1 MQYFTK
7 ITTILCIF
15 IAHCFEQGIWGS
27 ILFFDSLPKQKFFEY
42 WSIGARIELWAAL
55 WQGGGQKDGIRNDG
69 KIFYFLSINLTPS
82 QGWMCCI
89 FLIIQ

>member
-55 WQGGGQKDGIRNDG
+55 WHGGGKKTLSGTTV
-69 KIFYFLSINLTPS
+69 KIF
-82 QGWMCCI
+82 I
-89 FLIIQ
+89 FYL